1 MGLRHCAQMGEHNT
15 PRKFRWGLSFSI
27 ERTGVSI
34 QRSMGRTYDLRRE
47 MFAAFHEVR
56 DKSTGSLGNGTAVA
70 PESGPTAPVD
80 RDMKKNHAESG
91 SFRRRA

>member
-1 MGLRHCAQMGEHNT
+1 MKVPLGLELLDRAH
-15 PRKFRWGLSFSI
+15 
-27 ERTGVSI
+27 
-34 QRSMGRTYDLRRE
+34 GRVHPAKHGKNLRNLRRE

>member
-1 MGLRHCAQMGEHNT
+1 
-15 PRKFRWGLSFSI
+15 
-27 ERTGVSI
+27 
-34 QRSMGRTYDLRRE
+34 